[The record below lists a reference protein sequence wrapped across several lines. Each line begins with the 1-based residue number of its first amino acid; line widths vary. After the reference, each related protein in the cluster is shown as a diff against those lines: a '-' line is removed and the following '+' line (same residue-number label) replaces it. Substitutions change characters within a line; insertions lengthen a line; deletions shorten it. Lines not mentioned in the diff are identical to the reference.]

1 MMDQIGPCWT
11 IMGRAVVSEDPNRA
25 YISSCY
31 SAVQSTLRV
40 ERVLHRR
47 KNRPVCVYM
56 EDGVYNAI
64 TSGMTEHGD
73 ERQTGTKT

>member
-1 MMDQIGPCWT
+1 ME
-11 IMGRAVVSEDPNRA
+11 RAVVSEDPNRA

-56 EDGVYNAI
+56 EYGVNNVI
-64 TSGMTEHGD
+64 TSG
-73 ERQTGTKT
+73 